1 MGRILLLIFL
11 ILWTAHVQAQ
21 EKVFLKSVNKKAWL
35 PFKWASDSLG
45 KRFFDR
51 LAINIDSKINQVL
64 YPLELQFDTG
74 APNSILYGNTL
85 SSLIKLQPSL
95 AAQWPELK
103 RDSLKEWIPINIDL
117 AMTPTGSRVSKAYV
131 LNQYGDTI
139 SPDEWKKG
147 KPVHIGSWGLDARL
161 GKTVLLDFK
170 NQRIAFLDQPVNEQ
184 LISFVQFKFEKN
196 RIKVPLTINGKEYYF
211 LYDSGASLFP
221 IMTVKKGWDLINP
234 VATSDTIKRVSTWG
248 KYYDVYGALLAAKV
262 YIGDTPLAP
271 KTIYYHPDPDKYH
284 GPVFDEAGVIGSIGN
299 SYFFDQILVIDF
311 KNNRFGVVKK

>member
-1 MGRILLLIFL
+1 MKKIVLLIIL
-11 ILWTAHVQAQ
+11 TLWTAYGQAQ
-21 EKVFLKSVNKKAWL
+21 EKTFLKSIDKKVWL
-35 PFKWASDSLG
+35 PFRWTSDSLG

-51 LAINIDSKINQVL
+51 LAINIDGKINQVL

-74 APNSILYGNTL
+74 AANSILYGNTL
-85 SSLIKLQPSL
+85 HSLIKLQPSL

-103 RDSLKEWIPINIDL
+103 KDSLKQWIPINVDL
-117 AMTPTGSRVSKAYV
+117 AMMPTGPRLRKAYV

-139 SPDEWKKG
+139 ASDELTKG
-147 KPVHIGSWGLDARL
+147 KPVHIGSWGLDACV
-161 GKTVLLDFK
+161 GKTVLVDFK
-170 NQRIAFLDQPVNEQ
+170 HQRIAFLDQPVNDRFV
-184 LISFVQFKFEKN
+184 SFVPFRLEKN

-234 VATSDTIKRVSTWG
+234 VATSDTIKGVSTWG
-248 KYYDVYGALLAAKV
+248 KYYDVYGAPLGAKA
-262 YIGDTPLAP
+262 YLGNSPLTA

-284 GPVFDEAGVIGSIGN
+284 EPVFDEAGVVGSIGN